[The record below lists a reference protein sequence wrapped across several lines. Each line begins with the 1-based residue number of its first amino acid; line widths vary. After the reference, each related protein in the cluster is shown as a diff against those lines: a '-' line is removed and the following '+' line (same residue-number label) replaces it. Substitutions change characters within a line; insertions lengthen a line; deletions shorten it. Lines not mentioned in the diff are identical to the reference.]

1 MEGVRTRRRS
11 EGETLTIF
19 EDVFVLWERVFVC
32 KDIAVASGLA
42 LMGGAEA
49 VIHVHAE
56 GSIEASKIEL
66 YRSYNYREPKRL
78 IENLLSEMEKQTT
91 PHPGAI

>member
-1 MEGVRTRRRS
+1 MEGVRTKRRS

-19 EDVFVLWERVFVC
+19 EDVFVPWERVLVY
-32 KDIAVASGLA
+32 KDIVVASGRA

-66 YRSYNYREPKRL
+66 YRSYNYCEPKRL
-78 IENLLSEMEKQTT
+78 IENLLSEMEK
-91 PHPGAI
+91 